1 MEYIP
6 FTSTPFQAPLP
17 VANLEHDGG
26 SFVEICSFRDSHE
39 DELLAGPTASCACS
53 IKAFAQS
60 AVIASLHVP
69 NEVPMFSPGNLA
81 AADMLVKKTAQAP
94 KLELA
99 AFAVKL
105 KAWGAPR

>member
-1 MEYIP
+1 MP
-6 FTSTPFQAPLP
+6 FHAPLP

-26 SFVEICSFRDSHE
+26 SFFEIWSLRDSHE

-69 NEVPMFSPGNLA
+69 NEVPMLSPGNLA
-81 AADMLVKKTAQAP
+81 SADILVKKTAQAP

-105 KAWGAPR
+105 KPWGAPR